1 MSVMKVIG
9 YALLAL
15 FLTVILREV
24 GFRGA
29 RLISLIGVVGLLS
42 ASVVGIEALGD
53 VFVRIGQG
61 LPDGY
66 AVTVMKIM
74 GVGYS
79 SGICAD
85 ACLEFGEAGLSQAIT
100 LFGRVEMLVI
110 SAPFAVAVL
119 ERGLELIA

>member
-9 YALLAL
+9 YAFLTL
-15 FLTVILREV
+15 FLSVILREV

-42 ASVVGIEALGD
+42 TCIAGLEALGG
-53 VFVRIGQG
+53 VYEKLGQG
-61 LPDGY
+61 IPDEY
-66 AVTVMKIM
+66 AVTVMKII

-85 ACLEFGEAGLSQAIT
+85 VCLEFGEVGLSQAVT
-100 LFGRVEMLVI
+100 LFGRVEMFVI
-110 SAPFAVAVL
+110 SAPFALAVL
-119 ERGLELIA
+119 EKGIELIA